1 MDKIKWGVVLV
12 VLLSFSVFVV
22 ANTINNDN
30 DGGEEQSKISGLWV
44 WQRLRSAYSMYYS
57 SIFPTS
63 IGQYWHMAKT
73 IVNHTYA
80 YFFPPNIDF
89 RRGDEGE
96 LAMAADSNG
105 AGEKVKEAL
114 AKSIGTSKAT
124 LEDAAKSAAEK
135 VKRTLS
141 DNNNNNKEEKKQL

>member
-22 ANTINNDN
+22 ANTINNDE
-30 DGGEEQSKISGLWV
+30 GEEQSKISGLWV

-80 YFFPPNIDF
+80 YFFPPNI
-89 RRGDEGE
+89 E
-96 LAMAADSNG
+96 
-105 AGEKVKEAL
+105 
-114 AKSIGTSKAT
+114 
-124 LEDAAKSAAEK
+124 
-135 VKRTLS
+135 
-141 DNNNNNKEEKKQL
+141 